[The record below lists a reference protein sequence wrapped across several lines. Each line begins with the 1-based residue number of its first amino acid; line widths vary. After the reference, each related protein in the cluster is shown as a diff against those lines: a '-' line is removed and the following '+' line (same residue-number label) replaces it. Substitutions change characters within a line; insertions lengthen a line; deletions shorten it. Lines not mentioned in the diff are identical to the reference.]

1 MMDWLKIFRP
11 AAAHPQVRPVPPA
24 PKRPARKVDGK
35 YLLLNEYLENRF
47 ANTVVLTFGQIED
60 LVGSELPAVARTDM
74 TWWTGDPAAGESR
87 HAQAWTLAGMTA
99 KPNLYARNVL
109 FERPA

>member
-1 MMDWLKIFRP
+1 MIDWLKIFRP
-11 AAAHPQVRPVPPA
+11 AAPQPRPVPVA
-24 PKRPARKVDGK
+24 PKRPARKVEGK
-35 YLLLNEYLENRF
+35 YLLLNEYLEHRF

-60 LVGSELPAVARTDM
+60 IVGSALPDVARTDM
-74 TWWTGDPAAGESR
+74 AWWTGDPAVGDSR